1 MVVSLGYGLLLVLDC
16 CPLSVNG
23 VGRCVYCGF
32 GCVLLWAIMLCITFG
47 LELGVFWCLGVV
59 VFIIVM
65 FVFVILL
72 IKFGFVWCV

>member
-47 LELGVFWCLGVV
+47 LELGVF
-59 VFIIVM
+59 
-65 FVFVILL
+65 
-72 IKFGFVWCV
+72 